1 MAILTD
7 QDKQFIQN
15 LKSKGYSKEDAF
27 TALTKVKQAKGDKTF
42 TFGERFM
49 QNLKAAPAAIFG
61 ENSLT
66 GQTIGKIPLLK
77 NVSKAIEEGSSSAI
91 AGVEQAGTGVKDIA
105 TSFQAP
111 TLSEGVTQAS
121 KGVAEVI
128 GGGLGTAFAAPV
140 AAAENLPIVGGAIEK
155 VFGGISEGVNTV
167 ATAVGDSIGETPEEK
182 EALRLHINNL
192 VTLLGVKYGPKAAE
206 SVVETLKPYA
216 TKTLEGVKADFPNAT
231 QTVSNLGDKFQEG
244 FQRGQ
249 EGGFKEITGGGIA
262 PKLSQ
267 KLIASTDKIDPTKTV
282 KFEQMTKVKPAQW
295 LQERGIVAAPEEA
308 VAQLTDYWKSSKDAV
323 DTTLAKV
330 EGRFQDKS
338 VSKILE
344 DQKKYFSNTA
354 DRANLNLTKKRIETL
369 ESEGLTL
376 SEINSIKRLYESTEK
391 LGYAKDLNSSTK
403 VARSTNLDSD
413 IREFLIDTAEQRGFK
428 NIRELNK
435 ETQAAKFLADEIYK
449 KMQKQESNNVL
460 GLTDQI
466 MAMGGVIHPSAWAAL
481 GLKKIILGETG
492 KTYLAKLL
500 SPEATKGI
508 PAPTTKLVELK
519 SKQKKLQ
526 ESQSSNATQ
535 TNMNPNIE
543 STNPI
548 SPTISEPTGK
558 SNFNKAGTAENANL
572 KNPAK
577 SGIIEGMETPKENY
591 SYRIQHQITDGVP
604 ANNITN
610 LSEIVKEH
618 KAKNG
623 YLTNYDLSDLKK
635 LEKMQGNPDM
645 EIKIYRASPVEE
657 LNNGD
662 WVTTSKVYASDIKKQ
677 NGGKVYEYTVK
688 AKELLYPKKIDELP
702 SLARFSAFKYIQ
714 Q

>member
-1 MAILTD
+1 
-7 QDKQFIQN
+7 
-15 LKSKGYSKEDAF
+15 
-27 TALTKVKQAKGDKTF
+27 
-42 TFGERFM
+42 
-49 QNLKAAPAAIFG
+49 
-61 ENSLT
+61 
-66 GQTIGKIPLLK
+66 
-77 NVSKAIEEGSSSAI
+77 
-91 AGVEQAGTGVKDIA
+91 
-105 TSFQAP
+105 
-111 TLSEGVTQAS
+111 
-121 KGVAEVI
+121 
-128 GGGLGTAFAAPV
+128 
-140 AAAENLPIVGGAIEK
+140 
-155 VFGGISEGVNTV
+155 
-167 ATAVGDSIGETPEEK
+167 
-182 EALRLHINNL
+182 
-192 VTLLGVKYGPKAAE
+192 
-206 SVVETLKPYA
+206 
-216 TKTLEGVKADFPNAT
+216 
-231 QTVSNLGDKFQEG
+231 
-244 FQRGQ
+244 
-249 EGGFKEITGGGIA
+249 
-262 PKLSQ
+262 
-267 KLIASTDKIDPTKTV
+267 
-282 KFEQMTKVKPAQW
+282 
-295 LQERGIVAAPEEA
+295 
-308 VAQLTDYWKSSKDAV
+308 
-323 DTTLAKV
+323 
-330 EGRFQDKS
+330 
-338 VSKILE
+338 
-344 DQKKYFSNTA
+344 
-354 DRANLNLTKKRIETL
+354 
-369 ESEGLTL
+369 
-376 SEINSIKRLYESTEK
+376 
-391 LGYAKDLNSSTK
+391 
-403 VARSTNLDSD
+403 
-413 IREFLIDTAEQRGFK
+413 
-428 NIRELNK
+428 
-435 ETQAAKFLADEIYK
+435 
-449 KMQKQESNNVL
+449 
-460 GLTDQI
+460 